1 MYELHV
7 AGITNRHDGLLMFPV
22 LSLVM
27 LTPPLAMHIVFAHFD
42 IESVSEMYA
51 RIHRLIIC
59 NVVQKNVVYISVNM
73 HNM

>member
-22 LSLVM
+22 LHCISGHVDP
-27 LTPPLAMHIVFAHFD
+27 TISHVHSVSHFD

-51 RIHRLIIC
+51 RMNRLII
-59 NVVQKNVVYISVNM
+59 
-73 HNM
+73 

>member
-27 LTPPLAMHIVFAHFD
+27 LTPPLAMYIVFAHFD

-51 RIHRLIIC
+51 RMNRLIMIC
-59 NVVQKNVVYISVNM
+59 NVVHENVVYISVNV
-73 HNM
+73 